1 MIYCELHP
9 SLFAIW
15 SAIVGF
21 LNSAFMS
28 AFLSAL
34 AGAGLGVWA
43 AQRIAERSAKRS
55 ELLSALKQANALI
68 VLAYTVANNTLG
80 LKKQHVLGLTDSYF
94 AAREA
99 AELAVR
105 RMARGEVVDMP
116 VAHADMTK
124 VAPHSL
130 PLDALKNLML
140 TGNVMPGKA
149 LALAT
154 MIDQSAAELSHVISL
169 RNDLID
175 DFKASDA
182 PAHIRWHDYFG
193 IKRPDGNTNA
203 LYADSMSALRLYTDD
218 LIFFS
223 SELAAELGAFAKDIK
238 DKLDA
243 SKVECPKA
251 ATVDFSDAQSKG
263 LMPDRAEYESW
274 LSGVQ
279 VADDT
284 CRV

>member
-1 MIYCELHP
+1 MLYCELHP

-21 LNSAFMS
+21 LNSAFIS

-43 AQRIAERSAKRS
+43 AQRIAERAAKRS

-80 LKKQHVLGLTDSYF
+80 LKKQYVLELSDTYAVDR
-94 AAREA
+94 AAAQTAIERIANGEA
-99 AELAVR
+99 IDL
-105 RMARGEVVDMP
+105 P
-116 VAHADMTK
+116 PAHADMTK
-124 VAPHSL
+124 ITPHSL
-130 PLDALKNLML
+130 PLDALKNLMFS
-140 TGNVMPGKA
+140 GNVMPGKV

-154 MIDQSAAELSHVISL
+154 MIDQSAAELSHVITL
-169 RNDLID
+169 RNELID

-182 PAHIRWHDYFG
+182 PAHIRWHDFFG

-203 LYADSMSALRLYTDD
+203 LYADAMRAIRLYTDD
-218 LIFFS
+218 LIFYS
-223 SELAAELGAFAKDIK
+223 SELSAELGAFAKLVK
-238 DKLDA
+238 GKLDA
-243 SKVECPKA
+243 EKVECPKA
-251 ATVDFSDAQSKG
+251 ASVDFSDAEAKG

-279 VADDT
+279 VANDAS
-284 CRV
+284 